1 MQLNLAKYLDRRIPR
16 YTSYPTAVQFVS
28 AVDAQSYERWLAEL
42 PAQAPVSIYLHV
54 PFCAELCLYCGCHTT
69 VVRRYTPVA
78 AYVELLESEI
88 ALVGRLLARPI
99 VTQIHWGGGTPTML
113 LPEDLLRVTTALR
126 ANFAITPDTET
137 AIEIDPRSLTHARIA
152 AMAEMG
158 VTRASLGVQDFEE
171 RVQQAIRR
179 PQSYEQTARAADGLR
194 DAGIANINLDL
205 MYGLPHQT
213 VTTIARTAERAL
225 ALQPDRVA
233 LFGYAHVPWMKRH
246 QRLIPDD
253 TLPGSSDRFA
263 QSCAAADV
271 LIGAGFRRIGLDH
284 FAREDDLLAR
294 RQREGRL
301 HRNFQ
306 GYTTDDSPNLIGFGV
321 SAIGSLPDGYAQNVA
336 GTIAYRDA
344 IVGGRPATIRGRA
357 LTPEDRLR
365 RSIIE
370 RLMCDLHVD
379 VAEICAAHGAE
390 ADRFAAELSRLDDL
404 AADGIVERMGNRIT
418 VPEQARAFVREVCA
432 TFDAYLSNDEMR
444 FSRAS

>member
-137 AIEIDPRSLTHARIA
+137 AIEIDPRSLTRARIA

-213 VTTIARTAERAL
+213 VTTITRTAERAL
-225 ALQPDRVA
+225 ALHPDRVA

-418 VPEQARAFVREVCA
+418 VPEQARALVREVCA